1 VFSLAFRKIAATH
14 LKEHPSVDV
23 LKKAAALAAADLVPD
38 NAVVGLGSGSTL
50 VHFIEELGLRV
61 RQGRLH
67 VAGVPTSYQARFLA
81 KECGIP
87 LHDPM
92 DIESVEIAVDG
103 ADEVDPSGNLIKGA
117 GGAHVIEKFVAACAK
132 RFVVV
137 VDESKRVTTLG
148 ERTSVP
154 LEVIAPALSFVLR
167 RVRELGGQPK
177 IRTGTGKLGP
187 VISDLGHPIVDVAF
201 GPIADV
207 ARLDQQLNNLPGL
220 LGHGLF
226 VGMTDQVIIAH
237 PPAEKPAIETA
248 RFTRMRTE
256 R

>member
-14 LKEHPSVDV
+14 FKGCFSVNV

-50 VHFIEELGLRV
+50 VYFIEELGLRV

-67 VAGVPTSYQARFLA
+67 IAGVPTSYQARLLA

-87 LHDPM
+87 LYDPM
-92 DIESVEIAVDG
+92 DIERVDIAVDG
-103 ADEVDPSGNLIKGA
+103 ADEVDPLGNLIKGA
-117 GGAHVIEKFVAACAK
+117 GGAHVIEKLVAACAT

-154 LEVIAPALSFVLR
+154 LEVIAPALSFVMG

-177 IRTGTGKLGP
+177 IRSGNGKLGP
-187 VISDLGHPIVDVAF
+187 VISDLGHLIVDVAF
-201 GPIADV
+201 GPITDP
-207 ARLDQQLNNLPGL
+207 ARLDQQLNSLPGVL
-220 LGHGLF
+220 DHGLF
-226 VGMTDQVIIAH
+226 VGMTDQVIVAH
-237 PPAEKPAIETA
+237 PPTDKPVLETL
-248 RFTRMRTE
+248 RFTRMW
-256 R
+256 

>member
-1 VFSLAFRKIAATH
+1 M
-14 LKEHPSVDV
+14 DV
-23 LKKAAALAAADLVPD
+23 LKKAAALAAADLVPN

-67 VAGVPTSYQARFLA
+67 VTGVPTSYQARFLA

-87 LHDPM
+87 LYDPI

-117 GGAHVIEKFVAACAK
+117 GGAHVIEKLVAACAK

-137 VDESKRVTTLG
+137 VDVSKRVKTLG

-154 LEVIAPALSFVLR
+154 LEVIAPALSFVMW

-187 VISDLGHPIVDVAF
+187 MISDLGHPLIDVAF
-201 GPIADV
+201 GPILDV
-207 ARLDQQLNNLPGL
+207 ARLDQQLNNMPGV

-226 VGMTDQVIIAH
+226 VGMTDQVIIAC
-237 PPAEKPAIETA
+237 PPAEKPEIETV
-248 RFTRMRTE
+248 RFPRMRTE